1 MWSGK
6 NSLVPC
12 GGIIAP
18 PEKGWF
24 VALRIA
30 AVVNCLAM
38 PPTVIARKVSKLA
51 RINRDIFRRIYAAL
65 DCQVRDLLPD
75 LRKNAPSIT
84 NILVRLGGD
93 EFRIVPAK
101 QGR

>member
-51 RINRDIFRRIYAAL
+51 RINRDIFAGSMRR
-65 DCQVRDLLPD
+65 
-75 LRKNAPSIT
+75 SI
-84 NILVRLGGD
+84 VRLEIGYQTC
-93 EFRIVPAK
+93 ERMLHP
-101 QGR
+101 